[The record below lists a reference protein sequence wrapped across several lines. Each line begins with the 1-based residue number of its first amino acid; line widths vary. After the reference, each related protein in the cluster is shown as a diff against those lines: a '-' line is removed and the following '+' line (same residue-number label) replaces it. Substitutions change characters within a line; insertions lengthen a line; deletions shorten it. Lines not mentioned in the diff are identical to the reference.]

1 MHGVLSCCAC
11 QIAQDHSPS
20 TIAWARDSGLGQA
33 LHLSGDLG
41 FFMQEE
47 RESIML
53 KYLKEDR
60 YYGDLYDL
68 STIKECL
75 RICEFWENRMKD
87 LKDDEISIG
96 RVGLDLELYMG
107 KDERYQRKGEVLEGW
122 MDLDRKRDEKMEREK
137 IRRGFD
143 VLSVIRG

>member
-1 MHGVLSCCAC
+1 
-11 QIAQDHSPS
+11 
-20 TIAWARDSGLGQA
+20 
-33 LHLSGDLG
+33 
-41 FFMQEE
+41 
-47 RESIML
+47 ML